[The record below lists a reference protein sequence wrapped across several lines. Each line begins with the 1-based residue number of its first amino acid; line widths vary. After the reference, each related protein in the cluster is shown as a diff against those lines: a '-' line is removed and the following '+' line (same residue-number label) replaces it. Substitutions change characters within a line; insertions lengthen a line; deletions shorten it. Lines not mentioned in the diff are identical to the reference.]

1 MALQISEVVA
11 SRARWGLLG
20 LWIIVL
26 AELLLNPVAKVMLGP
41 KGPLASLLPD
51 QLHCV
56 MVQGQCV
63 AVHAEG
69 LSASIFWGMVLPIL
83 VVVLFLF
90 GHELW
95 RRVCPLSFISILSR
109 EFRSV
114 ARDWF
119 HRGDA
124 EYSKKV
130 IPPVTLKENSF
141 LRRYHSYLQ
150 LAILYVALC
159 CRILF
164 VNSERSFLAEFML
177 FFILAAII
185 VGLLYDGKTWCQ
197 YLCPVAPVEEFFMG
211 PRALLGN
218 TAHLLARRRGQ
229 VSQSM
234 CRKIDE
240 QGKEKS
246 ICVAC
251 KQDCIDIDAEK
262 AYWSGLMSPRKQ
274 FLSYGYAGLVVGY
287 FWYYFLY
294 AGNWHYYA
302 SGVWSVESHQAQRI
316 FNPGLFLFGH
326 GLFIPKIVSVP
337 LVLGLFL
344 LGGYGLGV
352 VIERSLGKWQQSKT
366 GSFNPVVLRH
376 HCITLNTFA
385 VFNFYFVFSGRN
397 YIERLPAPIPLYVP
411 AVLSAISA
419 VWLYRTWGRRS
430 IDCYNELSQK
440 KEVAGIS

>member
-1 MALQISEVVA
+1 
-11 SRARWGLLG
+11 
-20 LWIIVL
+20 
-26 AELLLNPVAKVMLGP
+26 
-41 KGPLASLLPD
+41 
-51 QLHCV
+51 
-56 MVQGQCV
+56 
-63 AVHAEG
+63 
-69 LSASIFWGMVLPIL
+69 
-83 VVVLFLF
+83 
-90 GHELW
+90 
-95 RRVCPLSFISILSR
+95 
-109 EFRSV
+109 
-114 ARDWF
+114 
-119 HRGDA
+119 
-124 EYSKKV
+124 
-130 IPPVTLKENSF
+130 
-141 LRRYHSYLQ
+141 
-150 LAILYVALC
+150 
-159 CRILF
+159 
-164 VNSERSFLAEFML
+164 
-177 FFILAAII
+177 
-185 VGLLYDGKTWCQ
+185 
-197 YLCPVAPVEEFFMG
+197 MG